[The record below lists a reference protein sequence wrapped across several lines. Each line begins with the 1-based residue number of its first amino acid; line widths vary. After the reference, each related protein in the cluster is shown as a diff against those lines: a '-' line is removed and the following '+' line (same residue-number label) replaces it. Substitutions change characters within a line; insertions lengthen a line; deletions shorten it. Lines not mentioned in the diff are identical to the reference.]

1 MRVQASLAGRLEV
14 VRVLL
19 QAGADVNLQNEFG
32 GTALI
37 MACGSG
43 RTAIVRELLLHNP
56 SADLRLDEVCCA

>member
-1 MRVQASLAGRLEV
+1 M

-19 QAGADVNLQNEFG
+19 QAGADINLQNEFG